1 MSDFIAE
8 VENMKTGPKPI
19 PTAIKR
25 LQGNPGHRP
34 LNGDEPQPEPL
45 ESIEPPAHLDDV
57 AKAEWRRLAPGLVRL
72 GLLTE
77 CDTALFA
84 GYCIAFS
91 QYVAANEW
99 MRANGSTMTMR
110 DDKGVVKFVQVVP
123 QWNQAYK
130 ALEAMRKLGAEF
142 GLTPSARSGLR
153 VQNPKPSSTEWDKF
167 LPGGVA

>member
-1 MSDFIAE
+1 MSDFIVE
-8 VENMKTGPKPI
+8 VEKVKTGPKPI
-19 PTAIKR
+19 PTALKR
-25 LQGNPGHRP
+25 VMGNPGKRA
-34 LNGDEPQPEPL
+34 LNGDEPKPDRL
-45 ESIEPPAHLDDV
+45 SCLEPPAHLDDV
-57 AKAEWRRLAPGLVRL
+57 AKAEWRRLAPGLARL
-72 GLLTE
+72 GLLTQ

-110 DDKGVVKFVQVVP
+110 DDKGVVKYVQCVP

-142 GLTPSARSGLR
+142 GLSPSARSSLR
-153 VQNPKPSSTEWDKF
+153 VEAPKEIGSEWDQF
-167 LPGGVA
+167 LPGGAA